1 MGQVSDDQRAPI
13 IDDHKCGEELKV
25 NFIIRKTRRTDS
37 EESRRSR
44 GSANVI
50 RKGEYY

>member
-1 MGQVSDDQRAPI
+1 MGRVSDDQRALI
-13 IDDHKCGEELKV
+13 IDDHKCGEELKA
-25 NFIIRKTRRTDS
+25 NFIIRKTRTDS